1 MIKFESGRAKVMC
14 KSADIIQR
22 RAANRHEAALSA
34 WFLIKSELE
43 ATGLEAKLFG
53 SLAKGNFRSHSD
65 IDLMV
70 RLGDSGMSRS
80 AVERIV
86 NEASSDIPVDLFFE
100 EDLTQSD
107 LETFVGI

>member
-1 MIKFESGRAKVMC
+1 MC

-22 RAANRHEAALSA
+22 RAASRHEAALSA
-34 WFLIKSELE
+34 WFLIKSELA

-70 RLGDSGMSRS
+70 RLGGDVQIRCR
-80 AVERIV
+80 AYR
-86 NEASSDIPVDLFFE
+86 
-100 EDLTQSD
+100 QR
-107 LETFVGI
+107 GIR

>member
-1 MIKFESGRAKVMC
+1 MC
-14 KSADIIQR
+14 KSTDIIQF
-22 RAANRHEAALSA
+22 RAASRHEAALSA
-34 WFLIKSELE
+34 WHVIKSELQ
-43 ATGLEAKLFG
+43 AAGLEAKLFG
-53 SLAKGNFRSHSD
+53 SLAKGDFRTHSD

-86 NEASSDIPVDLFFE
+86 NEASPDIPVDLLFE

-107 LETFVGI
+107 LETFFATWMQ

>member
-1 MIKFESGRAKVMC
+1 MC

-34 WFLIKSELE
+34 WFLIKSELA

-86 NEASSDIPVDLFFE
+86 NEDSVPRNGVTLFFGHG
-100 EDLTQSD
+100 LAAVTGRRLSP
-107 LETFVGI
+107 GPWG